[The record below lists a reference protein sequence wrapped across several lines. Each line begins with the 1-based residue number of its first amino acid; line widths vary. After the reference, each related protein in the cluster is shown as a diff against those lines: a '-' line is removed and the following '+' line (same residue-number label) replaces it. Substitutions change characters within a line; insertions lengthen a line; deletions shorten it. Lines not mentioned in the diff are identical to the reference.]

1 MDQGYSEG
9 FCNGSSQWLNFLET
23 RQDKTRLI
31 YMEIELKRLG
41 SFGPMVSSIGLGC
54 MGMSDMYGSKE
65 TRNDAQS
72 IETIKFALDS
82 GINFLDTG
90 DYYGAGHNEL
100 LIREAI
106 KNRQEKPVICVKFG
120 ALRTHSG
127 AWLGFDVRT
136 EAVKNFAAYSLN
148 RLNVDAIDI
157 YQPGRMSPVVPIEDT
172 VGAIADLIKEGK
184 VKYLGLSEASPE
196 IVRRAH
202 RVHPVTA
209 VQVEYSLASRVI
221 EKELLAVCRELGI
234 AIVAYGVLSRG
245 LLSGHLTG
253 QFAQTDFRA
262 HAPRF
267 TGENFDK
274 NKSKVGLLLQL
285 AAKKGCTASQLAIAW
300 VMHRGSD
307 ILPLTGTT
315 NKQRLTENL
324 EAIKIKLTPA
334 ELTEIDNHFP
344 EGSFSGTRYAEQQM
358 GTVVN

>member
-1 MDQGYSEG
+1 MR
-9 FCNGSSQWLNFLET
+9 T
-23 RQDKTRLI
+23 
-31 YMEIELKRLG
+31 ELKQLG
-41 SFGPMVSSIGLGC
+41 KNGPMVSSIGLGC

-65 TRNDAQS
+65 SRNDAQS

-106 KNRQEKPVICVKFG
+106 SSRQEKTVICVKFG
-120 ALRTHSG
+120 AMRSPSG
-127 AWLGFDVRT
+127 AWLGFDVRP

-148 RLNVDAIDI
+148 RLNAEAIDI

-172 VGAIADLIKEGK
+172 VGAIADLIREGK

-202 RVHPVTA
+202 KVHPVTA

-221 EKELLAVCRELGI
+221 EKELLTVCRELGI
-234 AIVAYGVLSRG
+234 GIVAYGVLSRG
-245 LLSGHLTG
+245 LLSGQLPGH
-253 QFAQTDFRA
+253 FPPTDFRA

-267 TGENFDK
+267 TGENFAK
-274 NKSKVGLLLQL
+274 NKSKVSLLQQL
-285 AAKKGCTASQLAIAW
+285 AARKGCTPSQLAIAW
-300 VMHRGSD
+300 VLHQGRD

-315 NKQRLTENL
+315 NKQRLAENM
-324 EAIKIKLTPA
+324 EAVSIRLTPD
-334 ELTEIDNHFP
+334 ELKEIDTHFP

>member
-1 MDQGYSEG
+1 
-9 FCNGSSQWLNFLET
+9 
-23 RQDKTRLI
+23 
-31 YMEIELKRLG
+31 
-41 SFGPMVSSIGLGC
+41 
-54 MGMSDMYGSKE
+54 MSDMYCSKE

-72 IETIKFALDS
+72 IETIRFALDS

-106 KNRQEKPVICVKFG
+106 SNREEKPVICVKFG
-120 ALRTHSG
+120 ALRSHSG
-127 AWLGFDVRT
+127 AWLGFDVRP
-136 EAVKNFAAYSLN
+136 EAVKNFVAYSLN
-148 RLNVDAIDI
+148 RLNVEAIDI

-202 RVHPVTA
+202 KVHPVTA

-234 AIVAYGVLSRG
+234 GIVAYGVLSRG
-245 LLSGHLTG
+245 LLSGQLTG
-253 QFAQTDFRA
+253 QFAHTDFRA

-267 TGENFDK
+267 TGENFKK
-274 NKSKVGLLLQL
+274 NTIKVSILQQL
-285 AAKKGCTASQLAIAW
+285 AEKKGCTTSQLAIAW
-300 VMHRGSD
+300 ILHKGSD

-315 NKQRLTENL
+315 NKQRLAENL
-324 EAIKIKLTPA
+324 EAVSIKLSPE
-334 ELTEIDNHFP
+334 ELKELDNQFP

-358 GTVVN
+358 GMVVN